1 MLQPLTLLA
10 NPVEK
15 DTQNAKFLLTEYS
28 VAEQYFLVG
37 MTTAS
42 SACIS

>member
-1 MLQPLTLLA
+1 MLQPLGVLA
-10 NPVEK
+10 VPEEK
-15 DTQNAKFLLTEYS
+15 YTQNAMFLLAEYS
-28 VAEQYFLVG
+28 VADQYFLVG